1 MRITDAAQQA
11 LRQLLKENPGKI
23 LRVVFQGFG

>member
-1 MRITDAAQQA
+1 MRITETAQQA
-11 LRQLLKENPGKI
+11 LRQLLQENPGKL